1 LIIGLVFLGIV
12 AGSVTVPI
20 ILDLAIAVKD
30 TIGSKPGTSEKMSA
44 LFTIFSSLGIIL
56 ALIIIGGTFF

>member
-20 ILDLAIAVKD
+20 ILELAIAVKG
-30 TIGSKPGTSEKMSA
+30 TIGSKPGTSKKKSA
-44 LFTIFSSLGIIL
+44 LFTIFSSLGIMLSIL
-56 ALIIIGGTFF
+56 IGGTLF